1 MGLFDA
7 LVYLALGT
15 GFFLRFLLEG
25 KKHLTQSFLIFITIS
40 SIGYSVIPTLS
51 LVLGENVR
59 SNVWFQ
65 EVFPGIGLLMFGFC
79 QFPAWPTLLTLT
91 SEHFDIKSE
100 GKAMG
105 IWSANGDFGNIVGFG
120 LTAILVDS
128 LSFRWEI
135 AMLVA
140 ASLNLSMALV
150 IFLFVK
156 EKPQAED
163 SKLLKQLL
171 VHIGLFSQ

>member
-1 MGLFDA
+1 
-7 LVYLALGT
+7 
-15 GFFLRFLLEG
+15 
-25 KKHLTQSFLIFITIS
+25 
-40 SIGYSVIPTLS
+40 
-51 LVLGENVR
+51 
-59 SNVWFQ
+59 
-65 EVFPGIGLLMFGFC
+65 
-79 QFPAWPTLLTLT
+79 
-91 SEHFDIKSE
+91 
-100 GKAMG
+100 MG